1 MNILPRP
8 TEGRRRSPGG
18 AGAGGEKPGTPLL
31 NARVPAPPHR
41 GTALV
46 GCPAGRHPTLQ
57 AACRG
62 GSGGLRVCPAGG
74 RTAQSS
80 DSAALEQHWNCI
92 RTTTRSRRCSTAAP
106 MLFQCCSNTAPPL
119 LKCCSKK
126 NGKPKM
132 GGGER
137 PAPGREK
144 RKKGRCMGKT
154 PSWRGLPR
162 TRRMSARVPQGI
174 SPDRG

>member
-1 MNILPRP
+1 MQESPLPR
-8 TEGRRRSPGG
+8 TEAPPWWG
-18 AGAGGEKPGTPLL
+18 APPAGTPLSRQP
-31 NARVPAPPHR
+31 AAAGPVVSACAPP
-41 GTALV
+41 A
-46 GCPAGRHPTLQ
+46 AGQHK
-57 AACRG
+57 AAI
-62 GSGGLRVCPAGG
+62 A
-74 RTAQSS
+74 
-80 DSAALEQHWNCI
+80 QHWSSI
-92 RTTTRSRRCSTAAP
+92 GIASEQRQGADAV
-106 MLFQCCSNTAPPL
+106 PPL
-119 LKCCSKK
+119 LQCFSNAAPTQLHRCLNAAPKK